1 MKIAQKLTLCLV
13 AVTGALFLVGG
24 YWMVSQNFE
33 ASLEQAAA
41 QNAAQHT
48 AQRLSV
54 EDAALRLAMQQ
65 ASGESVLHAAG
76 TEVAATMP
84 QAQFA
89 LMNEGWANLYSRVP
103 QQVDK
108 NMLIDAARAA
118 QGGYVLRKAQEN
130 TYMFVAGTLTA
141 GSTQGTLVSV
151 FDITELYAQRTAQL
165 HRFWRLC
172 AVLLCA
178 AAVLTLCF
186 TTIVLRPLKRL
197 SAAAASIAAGQYGQR
212 TQVHTQDEVG
222 RLSQDFDAMAASVE
236 QAMESLEDEVR
247 RRDDFVAAFTH
258 EIKTPMT
265 AMLGYADLLR
275 SRDIGQSAREKAADY
290 VYHETKRLEALSL
303 KLLELMR
310 LGHEGAGLESV
321 PLSAVFSD
329 VRHACAGLE
338 GANVTFADARGVWVL
353 ADKPLLADLLYN
365 LVVNA
370 VRASRPGGPVQVGFE
385 VQNDTVALFVR
396 DEGRGIPQNE
406 LGRIT
411 EPFYMVDK
419 SRARA
424 QNGSGLGLALCQRI
438 AAAHQT
444 ALEFES
450 EVGRGTIVRLPL
462 QRGAAP

>member
-24 YWMVSQNFE
+24 YRMVSQNFE

-76 TEVAATMP
+76 TEVAAAMP

-108 NMLIDAARAA
+108 NMLIEAARAA

-151 FDITELYAQRTAQL
+151 FDVTQLYAQRTAQL

-172 AVLLCA
+172 AVMLCA

-236 QAMESLEDEVR
+236 GGIKRLEEEVR

-370 VRASRPGGPVQVGFE
+370 VRASKPGAPVQVGFE
-385 VQNDTVALFVR
+385 AQGGHVVLFVR

-406 LGRIT
+406 LSRIT

-450 EVGRGTIVRLPL
+450 EVGRGTTVRLPL

>member
-1 MKIAQKLTLCLV
+1 MKIARKLTLCLV
-13 AVTGALFLVGG
+13 TVTGVLFLIGG

-33 ASLEQAAA
+33 ASLEQAAV

-54 EDAALRLAMQQ
+54 EDATLRITMQK

-76 TEVAATMP
+76 AEVAAAMP
-84 QAQFA
+84 QAQFS

-108 NMLIDAARAA
+108 NMLIDAARSA
-118 QGGYVLRKAQEN
+118 QDGYVLRKAQEN

-151 FDITELYAQRTAQL
+151 FDVTQLYAQRTAQL

-212 TQVHTQDEVG
+212 TQVHTRDEVG

>member
-24 YWMVSQNFE
+24 YRMVSQNFE

-76 TEVAATMP
+76 TEVAAAMP

-236 QAMESLEDEVR
+236 GGIKRLEEEVR

-370 VRASRPGGPVQVGFE
+370 VRASKPGAPVQVGFE
-385 VQNDTVALFVR
+385 AQGGHVVLFVR

-406 LGRIT
+406 LSRIT

-438 AAAHQT
+438 AAAHGST
-444 ALEFES
+444 LEFES
-450 EVGRGTIVRLPL
+450 EVGKGTTVRLAL
-462 QRGAAP
+462 QKGEAP

>member
-76 TEVAATMP
+76 TEVAAAMP

-236 QAMESLEDEVR
+236 GGIKRLEEEVR

>member
-24 YWMVSQNFE
+24 YRMVSQNFE

-76 TEVAATMP
+76 TEVAAAMP

-108 NMLIDAARAA
+108 NMLIEAARAA

-151 FDITELYAQRTAQL
+151 FDVTQLYAQRTAQL

-172 AVLLCA
+172 AVMLCA

-370 VRASRPGGPVQVGFE
+370 VHASKPGAPVQVGFE
-385 VQNDTVALFVR
+385 AQGGHVVLFVR
-396 DEGRGIPQNE
+396 DEGRGIPPHE

-450 EVGRGTIVRLPL
+450 EVGRGTTVRLPL

>member
-1 MKIAQKLTLCLV
+1 M
-13 AVTGALFLVGG
+13 
-24 YWMVSQNFE
+24 
-33 ASLEQAAA
+33 
-41 QNAAQHT
+41 
-48 AQRLSV
+48 
-54 EDAALRLAMQQ
+54 
-65 ASGESVLHAAG
+65 LHAAG
-76 TEVAATMP
+76 TEVAAAMP

-108 NMLIDAARAA
+108 NMLIEAARAA

-151 FDITELYAQRTAQL
+151 FDVTQLYAQRTAQL

-172 AVLLCA
+172 AVMLCA

-275 SRDIGQSAREKAADY
+275 SRDIGKSAREKAADY

-385 VQNDTVALFVR
+385 VQNSAVVLFVR
-396 DEGRGIPQNE
+396 DEGRGIPPHE

-438 AAAHQT
+438 AAAHGST
-444 ALEFES
+444 LEFES
-450 EVGRGTIVRLPL
+450 EVGKGTTVRLAL
-462 QRGAAP
+462 QKGEAP

>member
-24 YWMVSQNFE
+24 YWMVAQNFN
-33 ASLEQAAA
+33 AALESAAV

-48 AQRLSV
+48 AQKLSV
-54 EDAALRLAMQQ
+54 QDAALRHA
-65 ASGESVLHAAG
+65 AENGAPEFALHAAG
-76 TEVAATMP
+76 LEVAAAMP

-108 NMLIDAARAA
+108 NMLIDAARSA
-118 QGGYVLRKAQEN
+118 QDGYVLRKAQEN

-172 AVLLCA
+172 AVMLCA

-212 TQVHTQDEVG
+212 TQVHTRDEVG

-310 LGHEGAGLESV
+310 LGHESTALEST
-321 PLSAVFSD
+321 PLSGVFAD
-329 VRHACAGLE
+329 VCHACNGLE
-338 GANVTFADARGVWVL
+338 GANVSFSSAHGIHVMADR
-353 ADKPLLADLLYN
+353 PLLADLLYN

-438 AAAHQT
+438 AAAHGST
-444 ALEFES
+444 LEFES
-450 EVGRGTIVRLPL
+450 EVGKGTTVRLAL
-462 QRGAAP
+462 QKGEAP

>member
-76 TEVAATMP
+76 TEVAAAMP

-118 QGGYVLRKAQEN
+118 QGGYVLHKAQEN

-370 VRASRPGGPVQVGFE
+370 VHASKPGAPVQVGFE

-406 LGRIT
+406 LSRIT

>member
-76 TEVAATMP
+76 TEVAAAMP

-212 TQVHTQDEVG
+212 THVNTHDEVG
-222 RLSQDFDAMAASVE
+222 ALSRDFDAMAASVE
-236 QAMESLEDEVR
+236 GGVKRLEEEVR

-385 VQNDTVALFVR
+385 EQGIHVVLFVR
-396 DEGRGIPQNE
+396 DEGRGIPPHE

-438 AAAHQT
+438 AAAHGST
-444 ALEFES
+444 LEFES
-450 EVGRGTIVRLPL
+450 EVGKGTTVRLAL
-462 QRGAAP
+462 QKGEAP

>member
-76 TEVAATMP
+76 TEVAAAMP

-108 NMLIDAARAA
+108 NMLIEAARAA

-151 FDITELYAQRTAQL
+151 FDVTQLYAQRTAQL

-172 AVLLCA
+172 AVMLCA

-370 VRASRPGGPVQVGFE
+370 VHASKPGAPVQVGFE
-385 VQNDTVALFVR
+385 AQGGHVVLFVR
-396 DEGRGIPQNE
+396 DEGRGIPPHE

-438 AAAHQT
+438 AAAHGST
-444 ALEFES
+444 LEFES
-450 EVGRGTIVRLPL
+450 EVGKGTTVRLPL

>member
-76 TEVAATMP
+76 TEVAAAMP

-236 QAMESLEDEVR
+236 GGIKRLEEEVR

-338 GANVTFADARGVWVL
+338 GANLTFADARGVWVL

-406 LGRIT
+406 LSRIT

>member
-24 YWMVSQNFE
+24 YRMVAQNFN
-33 ASLEQAAA
+33 AALESAAV

-76 TEVAATMP
+76 TEVAAAMP

-108 NMLIDAARAA
+108 NMLIEAARAA

-151 FDITELYAQRTAQL
+151 FDVTQLYAQRTAQL

-172 AVLLCA
+172 AVMLCA

-370 VRASRPGGPVQVGFE
+370 VHASKPGAPVQVGFE
-385 VQNDTVALFVR
+385 AQGGHVVLFVR
-396 DEGRGIPQNE
+396 DEGRGIPPHE

-450 EVGRGTIVRLPL
+450 EVGRGTTVRLPL

>member
-1 MKIAQKLTLCLV
+1 MLLGSSLP
-13 AVTGALFLVGG
+13 VG
-24 YWMVSQNFE
+24 E
-33 ASLEQAAA
+33 A
-41 QNAAQHT
+41 
-48 AQRLSV
+48 
-54 EDAALRLAMQQ
+54 
-65 ASGESVLHAAG
+65 
-76 TEVAATMP
+76 
-84 QAQFA
+84 
-89 LMNEGWANLYSRVP
+89 
-103 QQVDK
+103 
-108 NMLIDAARAA
+108 
-118 QGGYVLRKAQEN
+118 GGR
-130 TYMFVAGTLTA
+130 
-141 GSTQGTLVSV
+141 LVSV
-151 FDITELYAQRTAQL
+151 FDISPLYAERTAQL

-178 AAVLTLCF
+178 AAALTLGF
-186 TTIVLRPLKRL
+186 TTFLLRPLKRL
-197 SAAAASIAAGQYGQR
+197 SAAAARIAAGQYGQR
-212 TQVHTQDEVG
+212 THVNTHDEVG
-222 RLSQDFDAMAASVE
+222 ALSRDFDAMAASVE
-236 QAMESLEDEVR
+236 GGIKCLEEEVR

-338 GANVTFADARGVWVL
+338 GANVTFADARGIWVL

-370 VRASRPGGPVQVGFE
+370 VHASKPGAPVQVGFE
-385 VQNDTVALFVR
+385 AQGSHVVLFVR
-396 DEGRGIPQNE
+396 DEGRGIPPHE

-438 AAAHQT
+438 AAAPQT
-444 ALEFES
+444 ALEFDS
-450 EVGRGTIVRLPL
+450 EVGRGTTVRLPL

>member
-76 TEVAATMP
+76 TEVAAAMP

-370 VRASRPGGPVQVGFE
+370 VHASKPGAPVQVGFE

>member
-24 YWMVSQNFE
+24 YRMVAQNFN
-33 ASLEQAAA
+33 AALESAAV

-48 AQRLSV
+48 AQKLSV
-54 EDAALRLAMQQ
+54 QDAALRHAAQNG
-65 ASGESVLHAAG
+65 APEFALHAAG
-76 TEVAATMP
+76 LEVAAAMP

-89 LMNEGWANLYSRVP
+89 LLSDGWASLYSRLP
-103 QQVDK
+103 DGVDK
-108 NMLIDAARAA
+108 ASLVGAA
-118 QGGYVLRKAQEN
+118 QAGEGQYTLCSAGQS
-130 TYMFVAGTLTA
+130 TYMLLGSSMPVGEAG
-141 GSTQGTLVSV
+141 GRLVSV
-151 FDITELYAQRTAQL
+151 FDISPLYAERTAQL

-178 AAVLTLCF
+178 AAALTLGF
-186 TTIVLRPLKRL
+186 TTFLLRPLKRL
-197 SAAAASIAAGQYGQR
+197 SAAAARIAAGQYGQR

-310 LGHEGAGLESV
+310 LGHESTALEST
-321 PLSAVFSD
+321 PLSGVFAD
-329 VRHACAGLE
+329 VCHACNGLE
-338 GANVTFADARGVWVL
+338 GANVSFSSAHGIHVMADR
-353 ADKPLLADLLYN
+353 PLLADLLYN

-406 LGRIT
+406 LSRIT

-438 AAAHQT
+438 AAAHGST
-444 ALEFES
+444 LEFES
-450 EVGRGTIVRLPL
+450 EVGKGTTVRLAL
-462 QRGAAP
+462 QKGEAP

>member
-76 TEVAATMP
+76 TEVAAAMP

-118 QGGYVLRKAQEN
+118 QGGYVLRKAQGN

>member
-76 TEVAATMP
+76 TEVAAAMP

-236 QAMESLEDEVR
+236 GGIKRLEEEVR

-406 LGRIT
+406 LSRIT

-450 EVGRGTIVRLPL
+450 EVGRGTTVRLPL

>member
-76 TEVAATMP
+76 TEVAAAMP

-236 QAMESLEDEVR
+236 GGIKRLEEEVR

-370 VRASRPGGPVQVGFE
+370 VRASKPGAPVQVGFE
-385 VQNDTVALFVR
+385 AQGGHVVLFVR

-406 LGRIT
+406 LSRIT

-450 EVGRGTIVRLPL
+450 EVGRGTTVRLPL

>member
-76 TEVAATMP
+76 TEVAAAMP

-172 AVLLCA
+172 AVMLCA

-236 QAMESLEDEVR
+236 GGIKRLEEEVR

-370 VRASRPGGPVQVGFE
+370 VRASKPGAPVQVGFE
-385 VQNDTVALFVR
+385 AQGGHVVLFVR
-396 DEGRGIPQNE
+396 DEGRGIPPHE

-438 AAAHQT
+438 AAAHGST
-444 ALEFES
+444 LEFES
-450 EVGRGTIVRLPL
+450 EVGKGTTVRLAL
-462 QRGAAP
+462 QKGEAP

>member
-76 TEVAATMP
+76 TEVAAAMP

-108 NMLIDAARAA
+108 NMLIEAARSA

-151 FDITELYAQRTAQL
+151 FDVTQLYAQRTAQL

-172 AVLLCA
+172 AVMLCA

-212 TQVHTQDEVG
+212 TQVHTRDEVG

-338 GANVTFADARGVWVL
+338 GANVIFADARGVWVL

-370 VRASRPGGPVQVGFE
+370 VRASKPGAPVQVGFE
-385 VQNDTVALFVR
+385 AQGGHVVLFVR

-406 LGRIT
+406 LSRIT

-450 EVGRGTIVRLPL
+450 EVGRGTTVRLPL

>member
-24 YWMVSQNFE
+24 YRMVSQNFE

-54 EDAALRLAMQQ
+54 EDAALRLAM
-65 ASGESVLHAAG
+65 
-76 TEVAATMP
+76 P

-108 NMLIDAARAA
+108 NMLIEAARAA

-151 FDITELYAQRTAQL
+151 FDVTQLYAQRTAQL

-172 AVLLCA
+172 AVMLCA

-275 SRDIGQSAREKAADY
+275 SRDIGKSAREKAADY

-385 VQNDTVALFVR
+385 VQNSAVVLFVR
-396 DEGRGIPQNE
+396 DEGRGIPPHE

-438 AAAHQT
+438 AAAHGST
-444 ALEFES
+444 LEFES
-450 EVGRGTIVRLPL
+450 EVGKGTTVRLAL
-462 QRGAAP
+462 QKGEAP

>member
-1 MKIAQKLTLCLV
+1 MKIARKLTLCLV
-13 AVTGALFLVGG
+13 TVTGVLFLIGG

-54 EDAALRLAMQQ
+54 EDATLRITMQK

-76 TEVAATMP
+76 AEVAAAMP
-84 QAQFA
+84 QAQFS

-108 NMLIDAARAA
+108 NMLIDAARSA
-118 QGGYVLRKAQEN
+118 QDGYVLRKAQEN
-130 TYMFVAGTLTA
+130 TYMLVASTLTA

-151 FDITELYAQRTAQL
+151 FDVTQLYAQRTAQL

-172 AVLLCA
+172 AVLLFA

-236 QAMESLEDEVR
+236 GGIKRLEEEVR

>member
-24 YWMVSQNFE
+24 YRMVSQNFE

-76 TEVAATMP
+76 TEVAAAMP

-108 NMLIDAARAA
+108 NMLIEAARAA

-151 FDITELYAQRTAQL
+151 FDVTQLYAQRTAQL

-172 AVLLCA
+172 AVMLCA

-370 VRASRPGGPVQVGFE
+370 VHASKPGAPVQVGFE
-385 VQNDTVALFVR
+385 AQGGHVVLFVR
-396 DEGRGIPQNE
+396 DEGRGIPPHE

-438 AAAHQT
+438 AAAHGST
-444 ALEFES
+444 LEFES
-450 EVGRGTIVRLPL
+450 EVGKGTTVRLAL
-462 QRGAAP
+462 QKGEAP

>member
-1 MKIAQKLTLCLV
+1 MKIARKLTLCLV
-13 AVTGALFLVGG
+13 TVTGVLFLIGG

-33 ASLEQAAA
+33 ASLEQAAV

-54 EDAALRLAMQQ
+54 EDATLRITMQK

-76 TEVAATMP
+76 AEVAAAMP
-84 QAQFA
+84 QAQFS

-108 NMLIDAARAA
+108 NMLIDAARSA
-118 QGGYVLRKAQEN
+118 QDGYVLRKAQEN

-406 LGRIT
+406 LSRIT

>member
-1 MKIAQKLTLCLV
+1 MKIARKLTLCLV
-13 AVTGALFLVGG
+13 TVTGVLFLIGG

-33 ASLEQAAA
+33 ASLEQAAV

-54 EDAALRLAMQQ
+54 EDATLRITMQK

-76 TEVAATMP
+76 AEVAAAMP
-84 QAQFA
+84 QAQFS

-151 FDITELYAQRTAQL
+151 FDVTQLYAQRTAQL

-172 AVLLCA
+172 AVMLCA

-222 RLSQDFDAMAASVE
+222 RLSQDFDAMATSVE

-310 LGHEGAGLESV
+310 LGHES
-321 PLSAVFSD
+321 
-329 VRHACAGLE
+329 
-338 GANVTFADARGVWVL
+338 
-353 ADKPLLADLLYN
+353 
-365 LVVNA
+365 
-370 VRASRPGGPVQVGFE
+370 
-385 VQNDTVALFVR
+385 
-396 DEGRGIPQNE
+396 
-406 LGRIT
+406 
-411 EPFYMVDK
+411 
-419 SRARA
+419 
-424 QNGSGLGLALCQRI
+424 
-438 AAAHQT
+438 T
-444 ALEFES
+444 ALES
-450 EVGRGTIVRLPL
+450 TPL
-462 QRGAAP
+462 SGVFADVCHACI

>member
-24 YWMVSQNFE
+24 YWMVAQNFN
-33 ASLEQAAA
+33 AALESAAV

-76 TEVAATMP
+76 TEVAAAMP

-108 NMLIDAARAA
+108 NMLIDAARSA

-151 FDITELYAQRTAQL
+151 FDVTQLYAQRTAQL

-172 AVLLCA
+172 AVMLCA

-310 LGHEGAGLESV
+310 LGHEATALEST
-321 PLSAVFSD
+321 PLPGVFAD
-329 VRHACAGLE
+329 VRHACNGLE
-338 GANVTFADARGVWVL
+338 KANVSFVDAHGITVMADR
-353 ADKPLLADLLYN
+353 PLLADLLYN

-385 VQNDTVALFVR
+385 VQNSAVVLFVR
-396 DEGRGIPQNE
+396 DEGRGIPPHE

-438 AAAHQT
+438 AAAHGGT
-444 ALEFES
+444 LEFES
-450 EVGRGTIVRLPL
+450 EVGKGTTVRLAL
-462 QRGAAP
+462 QKGEAP